1 MALSRLIDSLDG
13 LSDQLKAHYV
23 ECEGGY
29 QLDLDTPWPE
39 VGKLQAALDT
49 ERKRCKKAESALSKY
64 EGVNPD
70 DVQSMKQQL
79 EGMKDKQVF
88 DDEGVNALLAKK
100 TQNLKDEYERKLQ
113 ALTHEKTAWEGKA
126 TEAETKRRHDKARR
140 ELMEAA
146 AAVKV
151 LPTAIPD
158 AVERALKTFV
168 VDEADQLVGMQGETI
183 LYGKSGVDPLK
194 PQEYFQ
200 TLKTEAPHLFGV
212 SAGGG
217 AAGVNSGTFNG
228 QDLSKLSPVDRLTAY
243 REAQQR

>member
-1 MALSRLIDSLDG
+1 MALSRMLDNLDG
-13 LSDQLKAHYV
+13 LSDTLKPLYV
-23 ECEGGY
+23 EEEGRY
-29 QLDLDTPWPE
+29 VLDLDIPWPD
-39 VGKLQAALDT
+39 VTKLQKALES
-49 ERKRCKKAESALSKY
+49 ERQRLRKAESALSKY

-70 DVQSMKQQL
+70 DVLSMKQQL
-79 EGMKDKQVF
+79 EGMKDKQIF
-88 DDEGVNALLAKK
+88 DDEGVNALISKK
-100 TQNLKDEYERKLQ
+100 TQTLKDEYERKVQ

-126 TEAETKRRHDKARR
+126 AEAETRRRKDKARR

-158 AVERALKTFV
+158 AVERALKMFV
-168 VDEADQLVGMQGETI
+168 VDESDQLVGMQGETI

-200 TLKTEAPHLFGV
+200 TLKKDAPHLFGV
-212 SAGGG
+212 SAGSG
-217 AAGVNSGTFNG
+217 AAGMNSGTFNG

-243 REAQQR
+243 RESQKT